1 MSNFKSIRNI
11 KSLNEE
17 QIDLNQSIQLNS
29 MEEAHIQKGQI
40 LPDRGEVIG
49 SPTVHNKSI
58 ETIFFII
65 GLGVNYY
72 QR

>member
-1 MSNFKSIRNI
+1 MVNV
-11 KSLNEE
+11 KSLRNRKSVNEE

-49 SPTVHNKSI
+49 SPTVHN
-58 ETIFFII
+58 
-65 GLGVNYY
+65 
-72 QR
+72 